1 MPRPLASRSRI
12 VWLFVVTLA
21 LGLLVAPLATEAQQA
36 PAAPRI
42 GYLATFSSSAGGI
55 DAFRDALRE
64 HGYIDGRNVVV
75 EPRFADGHYERLPA
89 LAAEL
94 VRLKVDVMV
103 AVSTPVALAA
113 QRATATI
120 PIVFTF
126 SSDPVRN
133 GFVASLARPGGN
145 LTGLTDI
152 TADLIQKRLALLKD
166 LVPRVTRVG
175 VLRNPDNPGIAIA
188 SDELESAARRLGLE
202 LYGADVRN
210 AGDIEPAFATLTKAR
225 VGSLIVVADGILA
238 QHNGAIARL
247 ATSRRLPLMGWGSAW
262 PKAGALLS
270 YGADTRGVQRQAT
283 VYVAKILKGAK
294 PADLPVEQATKFELV
309 LNLKTAKALGLTFPQ
324 SLLLRADEVIQ

>member
-1 MPRPLASRSRI
+1 MIPRI
-12 VWLFVVTLA
+12 VGLILA
-21 LGLLVAPLATEAQQA
+21 LAFLVAPLSAKAQRVPA
-36 PAAPRI
+36 PPKI
-42 GYLATFSSSAGGI
+42 GYLAAFSSSGGGI
-55 DAFRDALRE
+55 DAFRDGLRE

-94 VRLKVDVMV
+94 VRLKVDVIV
-103 AVSTPVALAA
+103 AVTTPVALVA

-133 GFVASLARPGGN
+133 GLVASLARPGGN

-152 TADLIQKRLALLKD
+152 TAELVQKRLALLKD

-175 VLRNPDNPGIAIA
+175 VLRNPDNPGVAIA
-188 SDELESAARRLGLE
+188 DAELESAARRLGLE

-210 AGDIEPAFATLTKAR
+210 AGDLEPAFAVLTKAR
-225 VGSLIVVADGILA
+225 VGSVIVVADNLLA
-238 QHNGAIARL
+238 HHAGAIARL
-247 ATSRRLPLMGWGSAW
+247 ATNRRLPLMGWSTTLS
-262 PKAGALLS
+262 KAGALLS
-270 YGADTRGVQRQAT
+270 YGADTSDVQRQAT

-294 PADLPVEQATKFELV
+294 PAELPVEQATKFKLV
-309 LNLKTAKALGLTFPQ
+309 VNLRTAAALGITISPSVLGQ
-324 SLLLRADEVIQ
+324 ADEVIR

>member
-1 MPRPLASRSRI
+1 MRLIGLA
-12 VWLFVVTLA
+12 VVLA
-21 LGLLVAPLATEAQQA
+21 GSILLAPLAAAQQA
-36 PAAPRI
+36 RSAPKV
-42 GYLATFSSSAGGI
+42 GYLATFSTSGGGI

-64 HGYIDGRNVVV
+64 HGYLDGKNVVV

-94 VRLKVDVMV
+94 VRIKVDVIV
-103 AVSTPVALAA
+103 AVTTPAALVA

-133 GFVASLARPGGN
+133 GLVASLARPGGN

-152 TADLIQKRLALLKD
+152 SADLTQKRLALLKD
-166 LVPRVTRVG
+166 LAPRVTRVG
-175 VLRNPDNPGIAIA
+175 VLRNPDNPGVAIA

-210 AGDIEPAFATLTKAR
+210 AGDVEPAFAVLTKAR

-238 QHNGAIARL
+238 QQNGMIARL
-247 ATSRRLPLMGWGSAW
+247 ATSRRLPLMGWNIGWA
-262 PKAGALLS
+262 KAGALLS
-270 YGADTRGVQRQAT
+270 YGATPGTCSDRPLSMSPRFSRARSPPTSQSS
-283 VYVAKILKGAK
+283 K
-294 PADLPVEQATKFELV
+294 PR
-309 LNLKTAKALGLTFPQ
+309 
-324 SLLLRADEVIQ
+324 SSSC